1 MIFSL
6 ALVFLGVAIVR
17 MAAGILAFVHKLSCS
32 FPPVFFL
39 INRSIDQRHRLLFAS
54 LLALYKMEKR
64 AEGGLTQE
72 EITLLLSGILTIA
85 FTTFTSKKEKTQ
97 NPERILNFNGTSNPM
112 APRESTAKEVSFEW
126 SHLRVS
132 STDSKVRTILK
143 IALCEGAV
151 Q

>member
-1 MIFSL
+1 MYEWWPEFWHLFISGL
-6 ALVFLGVAIVR
+6 AL
-17 MAAGILAFVHKLSCS
+17 
-32 FPPVFFL
+32 PPLFFL

-64 AEGGLTQE
+64 AEGGLTKE

-85 FTTFTSKKEKTQ
+85 FTPFTSKKKKTQ
-97 NPERILNFNGTSNPM
+97 NPERILNFNDTSNPM
-112 APRESTAKEVSFEW
+112 APRESTAKEVSFGW

-132 STDSKVRTILK
+132 FTDSKVRTILK

>member
-1 MIFSL
+1 
-6 ALVFLGVAIVR
+6 
-17 MAAGILAFVHKLSCS
+17 
-32 FPPVFFL
+32 
-39 INRSIDQRHRLLFAS
+39 
-54 LLALYKMEKR
+54 MEKR

-85 FTTFTSKKEKTQ
+85 FTTFTFNKEKTQ

-112 APRESTAKEVSFEW
+112 APRESTGKEVSFEW

-143 IALCEGAV
+143 IALCEGVV

>member
-32 FPPVFFL
+32 FPPFFFL

-85 FTTFTSKKEKTQ
+85 FTNFTSKNEKTQ
-97 NPERILNFNGTSNPM
+97 KFRKNPKFQRHLKSNGT
-112 APRESTAKEVSFEW
+112 
-126 SHLRVS
+126 L
-132 STDSKVRTILK
+132 
-143 IALCEGAV
+143 
-151 Q
+151 

>member
-72 EITLLLSGILTIA
+72 EITLLLSGILSIA
-85 FTTFTSKKEKTQ
+85 FTPFTSKNEKTQ
-97 NPERILNFNGTSNPM
+97 KCRKNPKFQWHLKSNGS
-112 APRESTAKEVSFEW
+112 
-126 SHLRVS
+126 L
-132 STDSKVRTILK
+132 
-143 IALCEGAV
+143 
-151 Q
+151 